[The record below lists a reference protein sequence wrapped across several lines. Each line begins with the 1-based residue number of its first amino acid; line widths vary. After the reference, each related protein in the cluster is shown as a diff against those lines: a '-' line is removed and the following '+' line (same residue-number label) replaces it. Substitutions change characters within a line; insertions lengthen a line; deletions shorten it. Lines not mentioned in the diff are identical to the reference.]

1 MIIYHFKP
9 EVLFMQVDDG
19 FMLDEVFDEHS
30 ENISESSARATQTNN
45 WQTKDGNK
53 QRKHG

>member
-1 MIIYHFKP
+1 
-9 EVLFMQVDDG
+9 MQVDDG